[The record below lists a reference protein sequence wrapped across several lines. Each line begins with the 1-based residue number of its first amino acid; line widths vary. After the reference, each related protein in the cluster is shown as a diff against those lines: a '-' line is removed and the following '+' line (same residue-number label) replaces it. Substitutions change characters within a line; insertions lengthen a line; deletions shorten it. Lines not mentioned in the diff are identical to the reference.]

1 MLYFRHYG
9 TFPVARVHAP
19 FHRICPRVTL
29 DDPRVAGEITRPLG
43 DPYDDFV
50 PLAPIFFS
58 HPMNLALVG
67 TGQMGQA
74 VAAVAAE
81 GSHEVTARFN
91 SDRPL
96 VEASPTALEAVDIAV
111 DFSLPSLAVPHF
123 RRYCEWDVPVV
134 MGTTGWYDALDEVQ
148 ALVQHHDAS
157 VLYAPNFSIGVA
169 VLSRAVDHVTSLTNE
184 IKAYDAFV
192 HEMHHTKKADSPS
205 GTARM
210 LAEQLVDGLERKDHI
225 DPEAQ
230 HQRIDPSAVHVSSTR
245 AGTAFG
251 EHTVGFDSPYDRV
264 SLRHRA
270 KNRRGFAVGALRAAE
285 WLRGRTG
292 LFTLDDVL
300 DDWLE
305 D

>member
-1 MLYFRHYG
+1 MK
-9 TFPVARVHAP
+9 
-19 FHRICPRVTL
+19 
-29 DDPRVAGEITRPLG
+29 
-43 DPYDDFV
+43 
-50 PLAPIFFS
+50 
-58 HPMNLALVG
+58 LALVG

-74 VAAVAAE
+74 VAAVAAG
-81 GSHEVTARFN
+81 GSHEVIARFN
-91 SDRPL
+91 SDRPFL
-96 VEASPTALEAVDIAV
+96 DAEQSAFEEVDVAI
-111 DFSLPSLAVPHF
+111 DFSLPSLAVSHL
-123 RRYCEWDVPVV
+123 RRYCKWHLPAVV
-134 MGTTGWYDALDEVQ
+134 GTTGWYDALDDVQ
-148 ALVQHHDAS
+148 ALVSEHEAS

-169 VLSRAVDHVTSLTNE
+169 VLSRAVDHVAHLMDE
-184 IKAYDAFV
+184 LDAYDAYV

-210 LAEQLVDGLERKDHI
+210 LGEQLVEGLARKDHL

-230 HQRIDPSAVHVSSTR
+230 HQRIDPAAVHVSSTR

-300 DDWLE
+300 DDWL
-305 D
+305 DA